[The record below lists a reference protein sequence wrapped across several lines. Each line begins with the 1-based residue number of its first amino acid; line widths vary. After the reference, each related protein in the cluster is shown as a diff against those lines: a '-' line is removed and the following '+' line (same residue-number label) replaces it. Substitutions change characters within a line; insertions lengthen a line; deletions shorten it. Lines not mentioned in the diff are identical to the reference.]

1 MDTQSVFFVNLFVV
15 VSGLPAC
22 GKSTVARALATSI
35 ELPLLDKDVFLE
47 ALFDTKPVL
56 EAQNRRELSLRADG
70 EFLEQASRAA
80 GAVLASWWR
89 HPQSPANSGT
99 SVGWLAS
106 LPGTHVEVHCNCSP
120 AVGVERFVSRKRH
133 PGHLD
138 IRWSK
143 SELLASFTQQAS
155 FGPLGFGCVI
165 EVDTESA
172 LDLTAL
178 ARTVAARLAGR
189 AGGIP
194 THLSL

>member
-1 MDTQSVFFVNLFVV
+1 MNRFIV

-22 GKSTVARALATSI
+22 GKSTVARALATSL
-35 ELPLLDKDVFLE
+35 ELPLLDKDLFLE
-47 ALFDTKPVL
+47 ALFETTPVL

-99 SVGWLAS
+99 SIGWLAS
-106 LPGTHVEVHCNCSP
+106 LPGIHVEVHCNCSP
-120 AVGVERFVSRKRH
+120 AVAVERFVSRKRH
-133 PGHLD
+133 HGHLD
-138 IRWSK
+138 SRWSK
-143 SELLASFTQQAS
+143 PELLASFEQQAS

-172 LDLTAL
+172 LDLAAL
-178 ARTVAARLAGR
+178 ARTINQIFTQLSDR
-189 AGGIP
+189 AM
-194 THLSL
+194 